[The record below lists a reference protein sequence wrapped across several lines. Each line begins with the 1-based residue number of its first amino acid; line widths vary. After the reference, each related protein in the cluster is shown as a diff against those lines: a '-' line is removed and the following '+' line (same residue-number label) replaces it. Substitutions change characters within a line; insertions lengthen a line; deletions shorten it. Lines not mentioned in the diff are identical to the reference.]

1 MVNQLSK
8 INFRNNYFI
17 SCDIFISKQLIQ
29 LRRKIFKGFFL
40 LPIRRFHI
48 YIHCGLDVLVPHD
61 GLDHLK
67 IALHLAEPG
76 RKGMPEMMAG
86 KFRKQHWLAAFPCS
100 TETLIGVIAVH
111 NPLNRAVY
119 AGGIRQGTEAVL
131 KNETRVSIHFL
142 FITSVRVL
150 LFPQDIQ
157 RIPNR
162 IQKRDR
168 ADAGIGFGLVNM
180 ELRRPIFGGRVIGQ
194 AVVDADEIFLKV
206 DVLPS

>member
-40 LPIRRFHI
+40 LPIRRFRI
-48 YIHCGLDVLVPHD
+48 YVHRSLDVLVSHD
-61 GLDHLK
+61 GLDHFE

-86 KFRKQHWLAAFPCS
+86 KFRKQHWLAAFPCGI
-100 TETLIGVIAVH
+100 EALIGAIAVH
-111 NPLNRAVY
+111 NPLNRAVDT
-119 AGGIRQGTEAVL
+119 GRIRQGTEAVL
-131 KNETRVSIHFL
+131 KNKARVSIHFL
-142 FITSVRVL
+142 LITSVRIL

-162 IQKRDR
+162 IQKWDR
-168 ADAGIGFGLVNM
+168 ADAGIGLGLVNM
-180 ELRRPIFGGRVIGQ
+180 KLRRPILGGRVIG
-194 AVVDADEIFLKV
+194 
-206 DVLPS
+206 